1 MVVTDDFWCRNMVVP
16 DDFWCRNMVV
26 PDDFCCSNMV
36 VRDDFRGSNMVVT
49 YDILTTQWSC
59 FGRKSSLS
67 FSESSQRRKIQS
79 RKSLKSSL
87 RLIFI
92 AKISYFFSS
101 CLSCWRL
108 RHTNSWHA
116 HHQDSPQQRHLH
128 KRSTVHDHRHQ
139 GFLPQHT
146 NGSPWIH
153 ATQTIRHSGPHH

>member
-1 MVVTDDFWCRNMVVP
+1 MVITDDFWCRNMVVTDDFWCRNMVVP

-87 RLIFI
+87 RRIII
-92 AKISYFFSS
+92 AKISYFFRVA
-101 CLSCWRL
+101 CLADQEQQRQHPRL
-108 RHTNSWHA
+108 RCMPTKSSA
-116 HHQDSPQQRHLH
+116 TMLH
-128 KRSTVHDHRHQ
+128 VRTILASFRCVHRL
-139 GFLPQHT
+139 LP
-146 NGSPWIH
+146 
-153 ATQTIRHSGPHH
+153 

>member
-1 MVVTDDFWCRNMVVP
+1 MVVTDDFGCRNMVVTDDFWCRNMVVP

-26 PDDFCCSNMV
+26 PDDFCCSKMV

-87 RLIFI
+87 RRILI

-101 CLSCWRL
+101 CLSCWCR
-108 RHTNSWHA
+108 T
-116 HHQDSPQQRHLH
+116 LH
-128 KRSTVHDHRHQ
+128 VVLHNMINT
-139 GFLPQHT
+139 
-146 NGSPWIH
+146 
-153 ATQTIRHSGPHH
+153 